1 MFGRAFLTAVVSNIS
16 FSMFTI
22 INSKLMMFVSLALY
36 KGSYL
41 VCRIGGDKN
50 ELEILLLV
58 LSLGSMEVDWN
69 CLAL

>member
-1 MFGRAFLTAVVSNIS
+1 MFGRAFLTGVVSNIS
-16 FSMFTI
+16 FSMFSI
-22 INSKLMMFVSLALY
+22 INSKLMMFVSLALN
-36 KGSYL
+36 KGEYL
-41 VCRIGGDKN
+41 VCRIGGDEN

>member
-1 MFGRAFLTAVVSNIS
+1 MFGRAFLTGVVSNIS
-16 FSMFTI
+16 FSMFSI
-22 INSKLMMFVSLALY
+22 INFKLMMFVSLALN
-36 KGSYL
+36 KGEYL
-41 VCRIGGDKN
+41 VCRIGGDEN

>member
-1 MFGRAFLTAVVSNIS
+1 MFGRAFLTGVVSNIS
-16 FSMFTI
+16 FSMFSI

-36 KGSYL
+36 KGEYL
-41 VCRIGGDKN
+41 VYRIGGDEN

>member
-1 MFGRAFLTAVVSNIS
+1 MFGRAFLTGVVSNIS
-16 FSMFTI
+16 FSMFSI

-36 KGSYL
+36 KGEYL
-41 VCRIGGDKN
+41 ACRIGGDEN